1 MRVALFLVVLLAI
14 PVTAQQAAQP
24 TERQYT
30 HSLLAQGI
38 AASAPVTV
46 PLKTVPGQM
55 TIRNLAVGRGTAKDV
70 ANPSFAVM
78 ELHAGHVFTTIAGDR
93 QERVPGDFWTV
104 DKGQTITFENPEPQS
119 AAVIRVTSFE
129 ANR

>member
-1 MRVALFLVVLLAI
+1 MKVTIFLLVLLAI
-14 PVTAQQAAQP
+14 PLAAQQA
-24 TERQYT
+24 ERRYT
-30 HSLLAQGI
+30 HSLLAPGI
-38 AASAPVTV
+38 AASAPMAVTLRTV
-46 PLKTVPGQM
+46 PAQM
-55 TIRNLAVGRGTAKDV
+55 VLRNFVVGRGVAKDI

-104 DKGQTITFENPEPQS
+104 DKGATITFENPEAQS
-119 AAVIRVTSFE
+119 AAVIRVTSFD